1 VRTVT
6 DTAAATGSW
15 RLLRAAT
22 FRRYFG
28 AQTVSLFGD
37 QITYLALPLLAVLTV
52 GAGPAEMGYLTAAA
66 LLPNLLFSLLA
77 GAWVDRY
84 PGKRRVMVAADL
96 GRAAFLVVV
105 PVLWWAGML
114 TLPQLYAV
122 AFAIG
127 TLSVFF
133 EVAHSS
139 LFAALVA
146 RPDYVD
152 ANALINGSRAMSYV
166 AGPSVGG
173 VLVQVLTAPV
183 AILADAVSYLVSAA
197 MLGRLRVR
205 EHPVQAEAG
214 LGLGRGLR
222 FVARSPVLRSVLLA
236 TSTLNLFN
244 YVFAALFVLYV
255 TTELGV
261 SPGTLGVVI
270 GAGAV
275 GGLIGAAVCARVT
288 RRIGIGPT
296 LLVGLIVFPAP
307 LMLVPLAGGPRPVVL
322 GMLFA
327 AELLS
332 ALGVML
338 LDIPAGSLQTAA
350 TPASMLALVQGA
362 KRTVNY
368 GIRPIGALIGGGL
381 GVAIG
386 VRPALWVASAGAL
399 IGVFWVLFS
408 PVARMRDLPGEP
420 SVSDPS
426 GAGH

>member
-1 VRTVT
+1 VT
-6 DTAAATGSW
+6 DAVTAPATGSW

-66 LLPNLLFSLLA
+66 LLPHLLFSLLA

-84 PGKRRVMVAADL
+84 PGKRRVMVIADL
-96 GRAAFLVVV
+96 GRAALLVVV
-105 PVLWWAGML
+105 PVLWWAGVL
-114 TLPQLYAV
+114 TLPQLCLV

-197 MLGRLRVR
+197 LLGRLRVR
-205 EHPVQAEAG
+205 EHPVQPDAP

-222 FVARSPVLRSVLLA
+222 FVARSPVLRSLLLA

-255 TTELGV
+255 TTTLGV

-270 GAGAV
+270 GAGSV
-275 GGLIGAAVCARVT
+275 GALIGAAVCARLT

-296 LLVGLIVFPAP
+296 LVLGLIVFPAP

-322 GMLFA
+322 GMLFT

-362 KRTVNY
+362 NRTVNY

-381 GVAIG
+381 GTAIG

-408 PVARMRDLPGEP
+408 PVARMRDLPAET
-420 SVSDPS
+420 SERDSAEAV
-426 GAGH
+426 H